1 MSAFTAIIVR
11 DITLAFR
18 AGGGALQA
26 VTFFA
31 LTALVFSLAIGPDIT
46 LLSKLAGPVLWTGA
60 LLSTLVSLDRVFQA
74 DFEDGS
80 LDVIFETS
88 AVLEFSIL
96 AKVLAHWIS
105 TCLPLIIATPILGIL
120 LNLQP
125 ATYGPLVLSLLIG
138 TPGLA
143 LLGAFAASLSVSLPR
158 ANVLVSIIV
167 GPLYAPALI
176 FGVGAA
182 QAGSLTDSHF
192 APNLMLAGAVTLF
205 SLIIAPFAA
214 AAALRLNLS

>member
-1 MSAFTAIIVR
+1 MNAFAAIVVR
-11 DITLAFR
+11 DVTLAFR

-31 LTALVFSLAIGPDIT
+31 LTAVVFSFAIGPDIT
-46 LLSKLAGPVLWTGA
+46 LLTKLAGPILWTGA

-74 DFEDGS
+74 DYEDGS
-80 LDVIFETS
+80 LDVIVETS
-88 AVLEFSIL
+88 AVLEVSVL
-96 AKVLAHWIS
+96 AKVTAHWLS
-105 TCLPLIIATPILGIL
+105 TCLPLIIATPLLAIL
-120 LNLQP
+120 LNLEP
-125 ATYGPLVLSLLIG
+125 VAYAPLVLSLLVG
-138 TPGLA
+138 TPALA
-143 LLGAFAASLSVSLPR
+143 LLGAFAAALAVSMRR

-182 QAGSLTDSHF
+182 QAGALSEPHF

-205 SLIIAPFAA
+205 SLIIAPFGA
-214 AAALRLNLS
+214 AAALRANMS